1 MELFALVT
9 LAGLAH
15 IASIFKTGAD
25 WDAVYLALAVVLFL
39 VPVLT
44 FAGGTVYLQ
53 VQAKKKTKLE
63 GQTARAGQRV
73 VRFSADVVIFSPDKK
88 TTGCCARIFSIAGS
102 RNVSR
107 ISVVQHHSRQADEEA
122 VVDETGAMGDRDAST
137 RPSKEDAV
145 GYPMAVQSID

>member
-1 MELFALVT
+1 MT

-53 VQAKKKTKLE
+53 VQAKKKTK
-63 GQTARAGQRV
+63 GQKATAGQGGRNM
-73 VRFSADVVIFSPDKK
+73 FSPDKK